1 MPSRYVIRNFS
12 ENKIYHVFNRGV
24 EKRKIFMD
32 EQDYNMFSYY
42 LFIYVAPLEKILQK
56 YPLLPLRLQGKNLSG
71 EIEITSYCLMPNHF
85 HLLLKQNNKDSIS
98 KFIKQLTNAY
108 TLYFNQKYKRVG
120 GLMQGRFKAVDI
132 DKDDLLIH
140 VSRYIHLNPVT
151 AGLTKDIK
159 NYKWSSL
166 NDYLDNLD
174 NYILNKNIILSYFS
188 SPKDYRNFVLDQ
200 VGYAKNLEAIEHLL
214 LDGDGD

>member
-1 MPSRYVIRNFS
+1 MPSKYVIRNFS

-32 EQDYNMFSYY
+32 EQDYNIFLFYI
-42 LFIYVAPLEKILQK
+42 FIYIAPLEDVLKK
-56 YPLLPLRLQGKNLSG
+56 YPLLPLRLQGRNLSS
-71 EIEITSYCLMPNHF
+71 EIEIVSYCLMPNHF
-85 HLLLKQNNKDSIS
+85 HLLIKQNNKDSIS

-132 DKDDLLIH
+132 DTDDLLIH
-140 VSRYIHLNPVT
+140 ISRYIHLNPVE

-159 NYKWSSL
+159 SYKWSSL
-166 NDYLDNLD
+166 SGYLDNS
-174 NYILNKNIILSYFS
+174 NSFISKNIILNYFS
-188 SPKDYRNFVLDQ
+188 SPKGYKNFVLDQ
-200 VGYAKNLEAIEHLL
+200 VDYAKKLELIKHTVLE
-214 LDGDGD
+214 D